1 MKLVDRYV
9 LSELIRGVV
18 GGLVLFVGVVIC
30 IYELQQLIRLLVR
43 QGYPPAAALQA
54 FTYHLPQVVGWVLP
68 VAVSFGV
75 VMAIGRLSSDGELI
89 AMHAGGVS
97 FRRVLAPVALIGLMA
112 VGVLY
117 LMNEVLAPPG
127 LARVRELSWEYGPTA
142 LSGKSYSFSEEDEEL
157 GITRWVIAGNFE
169 AETNTLENVLIAQ
182 FSKDGGWETI
192 RADSATWVGRRLSLS
207 GVERAEAQPNGEI
220 RVYRVETA
228 TYYVRDAPEEIAR
241 TKRRPPEMTI
251 GQMRQR
257 IKELHAREVNV
268 NQEIRPLELEMAVR
282 RATPW
287 CALGFALVSAPLG
300 IRRIRTSTGVSVGI
314 AVLVFL
320 PYYFV
325 SYTLQVL
332 GKHGG
337 ISPEIPAW
345 TGNILLFV
353 VAAGLILDSSR

>member
-9 LSELIRGVV
+9 LSELVRAVI
-18 GGLVLFVGVVIC
+18 GGLVLFVGVVVC

-43 QGYPPAAALQA
+43 QGYPPAAALQV
-54 FTYHLPQVVGWVLP
+54 FMYHLPQVVGWVLP
-68 VAVSFGV
+68 VAVIFGV
-75 VMAIGRLSSDGELI
+75 IMAVGRLSSDGELI

-97 FRRVLAPVALIGLMA
+97 FRRILAPVALIGLMA

-117 LMNEVLAPPG
+117 IMNEVLAPPG
-127 LARVRELSWEYGPTA
+127 LARVRELSWKYGPTA
-142 LSGKSYSFSEEDEEL
+142 LSGHSYSFTEEDDE
-157 GITRWVIAGNFE
+157 GGVVRHVFAADFE
-169 AETNTLENVLIAQ
+169 AHSNTLKGVFIAEYR
-182 FSKDGGWETI
+182 DGRLWKMI

-207 GVERAEAQPNGEI
+207 GVELAEPVGNGET
-220 RVYRVETA
+220 RVYRMKSSAYE
-228 TYYVRDAPEEIAR
+228 VREAPEEIAR

-251 GQMRQR
+251 AQMRQR
-257 IKELHAREVNV
+257 IRELYKRGVKV
-268 NQEIRPLELEMAVR
+268 NQEIRPLELEIAVR

-314 AVLVFL
+314 AVMVFL

-345 TGNILLFV
+345 TGNVLLFI
-353 VAAGLILDSSR
+353 VAAGLIFDSSR